1 MYKAPSVRVPSASRL
16 REITQSLKLDIEAT
30 ELQEYHE
37 SISETLRG
45 TYQRLYELEDPRTTV
60 KYPRTPGYRPSVEDN
75 PYNAWAWHCDIQGA
89 SSGKLYGKTVAIKDN
104 ACVAGVPLMNGSR
117 LMEGYVPDVDATVVS
132 RILDAGGRIIGK
144 SVCENL
150 CFDSASFTSATGP
163 VVNPYNKNRMALG
176 SSSGSAALVAGGHVD
191 MALGGD
197 QGGSIRMPAAACGI
211 VGLKPTFGL
220 VPYTGIISL
229 ELTLDHVGPMAR
241 TVYDTALLLEVLAGL
256 DGDLDPRQ
264 PRALPIPECYTSQL
278 TGDIS
283 HLKIGILKEG
293 FGHPSSEADVDALF
307 REAVKHLGCQKQA
320 TVGDVSVKMHLDGKV
335 LLSAIS
341 VEGGTNTMLSGFGT
355 SAKMHYDTFLQEAFA
370 RGLKTHS
377 NDLPATVKKSL
388 LLGTYLSAEHNGI
401 FYSKAHNLGRKLCEE
416 YDKVLQD
423 CDVLVMPTIPKKAGT
438 FPPPNASLG
447 EYLEKA
453 SGNNINTGSFNITGH
468 PALSINAGFSEG
480 LPVGMMIVGRKFE
493 DATVLNVGYAFERI
507 MDSAG

>member
-176 SSSGSAALVAGGHVD
+176 SSSGSAAL
-191 MALGGD
+191 
-197 QGGSIRMPAAACGI
+197 
-211 VGLKPTFGL
+211 
-220 VPYTGIISL
+220 
-229 ELTLDHVGPMAR
+229 
-241 TVYDTALLLEVLAGL
+241 VLAGL